1 MKRIADLL
9 FEAKTLKEITRA
21 GYAFLGSGRESVAE
35 HSFMTAFIAFAIS
48 RMEPGIDTERLVLM
62 ALIHDL
68 PEARTGDLN
77 YVQKR
82 YVTAN
87 EGKAIADMVQ
97 GLSFG
102 HEIVDLMEEFNRAET
117 QEAKLA
123 NDADQ
128 ISFVLELKR
137 LQDTGAKSPEQWLE
151 FVMARLKTETGKK
164 LAASI
169 VTTKWDDWWMN
180 HYSE

>member
-9 FEAKTLKEITRA
+9 FEAKL
-21 GYAFLGSGRESVAE
+21 
-35 HSFMTAFIAFAIS
+35 
-48 RMEPGIDTERLVLM
+48 
-62 ALIHDL
+62 
-68 PEARTGDLN
+68 AR
-77 YVQKR
+77 
-82 YVTAN
+82 
-87 EGKAIADMVQ
+87 
-97 GLSFG
+97 
-102 HEIVDLMEEFNRAET
+102 
-117 QEAKLA
+117 
-123 NDADQ
+123 DADQ

-151 FVMARLKTETGKK
+151 FVMERLRTETGKK